1 MLIDRSISIDTNH
14 KSISPLSL
22 AKFFITLAVY
32 CFIAA
37 VLLEQFNPIT
47 VLKTLAILF
56 SAHGFYF
63 LFKHAKSI

>member
-1 MLIDRSISIDTNH
+1 MIIDRSAAIDRNY

-37 VLLEQFNPIT
+37 VLLEHFNPIA

-63 LFKHAKSI
+63 LYKYKESQ